1 MAQTSAN
8 LRQNWLAQMWTRKA
22 GNFCKAWDQE
32 LLTLIPADCMLL
44 FMVMRE
50 GWLYCRQQQL
60 RKPATCRLPLPA
72 PLRHRSHLSHP
83 QVHY

>member
-1 MAQTSAN
+1 MAQTIC
-8 LRQNWLAQMWTRKA
+8 QLAAKVA
-22 GNFCKAWDQE
+22 GDVCKAWDQE
-32 LLTLIPADCMLL
+32 LLTLIPADCMLS

-72 PLRHRSHLSHP
+72 PLRHRSPLSHP